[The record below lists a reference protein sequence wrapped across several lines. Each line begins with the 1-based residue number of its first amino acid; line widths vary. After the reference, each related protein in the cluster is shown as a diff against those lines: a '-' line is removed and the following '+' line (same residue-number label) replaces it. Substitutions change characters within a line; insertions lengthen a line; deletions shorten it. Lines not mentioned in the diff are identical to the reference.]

1 MTLEPNTKFDRYKL
15 IRNLGKGGF
24 SEVWLAED
32 TLADVQ
38 CAIKIFLPS
47 VQMDEEGLDVFRDE
61 YKIIHNLNHTNLLN
75 YNHLGVYENYPYL
88 EMPFYDGGSAEKLI
102 GKCDEKTCWKFLHDV
117 AAGLAHLHSQKPP
130 IIHQDI
136 KPDNILSNKG
146 DYVITDFG
154 ISLNAQN
161 DPKDGG
167 VVKGTKPYMPPEKFS
182 EGYSGPIMAGD
193 IWALGA
199 SAYELLTGKLP
210 FNEGGAAQK
219 IDTPVPYPSG
229 DFSDD
234 LKMLVARCMS
244 FHTWDRPTAKEIED
258 MATEVIERRPYSGNH
273 LMTTSADKAVPKYT
287 SHQPVRRGVP
297 GWVVAL
303 IVLVAVGGAV
313 FAVMKFTK
321 SKSETQQP
329 VIIQRPEM
337 PTINPVGNEPSAQ
350 TAKTTERRTTTPA
363 NAAPAQP
370 KSAPEEKPKN
380 DVPQNSVS
388 EPQQQSL
395 QFGGEE

>member
-199 SAYELLTGKLP
+199 SAYELLTGRLP

-244 FHTWDRPTAKEIED
+244 FHTWDRPTANEIEEL
-258 MATEVIERRPYSGNH
+258 AAAELERRPISGNVNR
-273 LMTTSADKAVPKYT
+273 TTNADNVP
-287 SHQPVRRGVP
+287 PVSTTDRTVRKGVP
-297 GWVVAL
+297 GWLVAL

-313 FAVMKFTK
+313 LAVMKLTK
-321 SKSETQQP
+321 SKDDTRQP
-329 VIIQRPEM
+329 IIIQRQEM
-337 PTINPVGNEPSAQ
+337 PTINAPEPAAA
-350 TAKTTERRTTTPA
+350 TTTTPKP
-363 NAAPAQP
+363 AARPAQSQP
-370 KSAPEEKPKN
+370 AQ
-380 DVPQNSVS
+380 VQQQ
-388 EPQQQSL
+388 PQQQQQQPTTQQPQQGQPNSL
-395 QFGGEE
+395 QFDGEE